1 MSMIITG
8 SEAISYARAKGV
20 TINKFEDPT
29 APARYGLSIEEAEE
43 VAREDP
49 GLVYLEFLGW
59 NSDDDVN
66 GYFVTDYFVGG
77 EYLGKDNYGIE
88 PIFE

>member
-8 SEAISYARAKGV
+8 SEAISYARAKGL
-20 TINKFEDPT
+20 TLNKFEDPT
-29 APARYGLSIEEAEE
+29 EQARDGLSIEEAEE

-59 NSDDDVN
+59 NSDDVN
-66 GYFVTDYFVGG
+66 GYFAGDYFVGG
-77 EYLGKDNYGIE
+77 EYLGQDDDGIE